1 MHGSGGS
8 SGSRQRWD
16 GGWRDNW
23 EENRRKQGT
32 PSHAAADARSK
43 KLLEKLQ
50 SAQVGCGNQRRETD
64 KKSSAPAGRGASLQ
78 GGGKAAGSAADGGA
92 GAVPDCRGRGR
103 CHQMYAQI
111 LRGVSTE
118 AWRVSNLLEVK
129 QLLTQKAF
137 RILCRC
143 EGLTACHGG
152 HPPCGGPECADQG
165 GQQRSWVAFAQKQA
179 FALVE
184 ESMSLEE
191 ESMRSKLLNVEA
203 VTASCLLFTHSTH
216 SEPGCSGA
224 AASRDSG
231 GRLGSREES
240 PVETAALQEREG
252 FDSAI
257 KARDTDI
264 GALEAGN

>member
-1 MHGSGGS
+1 M
-8 SGSRQRWD
+8 
-16 GGWRDNW
+16 
-23 EENRRKQGT
+23 
-32 PSHAAADARSK
+32 
-43 KLLEKLQ
+43 
-50 SAQVGCGNQRRETD
+50 
-64 KKSSAPAGRGASLQ
+64 
-78 GGGKAAGSAADGGA
+78 
-92 GAVPDCRGRGR
+92 
-103 CHQMYAQI
+103 
-111 LRGVSTE
+111 STE

-203 VTASCLLFTHSTH
+203 VTPPASFSRIQLTLSQ
-216 SEPGCSGA
+216 A
-224 AASRDSG
+224 AAAQQ
-231 GRLGSREES
+231 LAEI
-240 PVETAALQEREG
+240 Q
-252 FDSAI
+252 
-257 KARDTDI
+257 
-264 GALEAGN
+264 EAGWAAARSHRWRLQHFRKEKVSIPR